1 MKQFPYQTRM
11 EVLDLYLQGLSGD
24 KVSEKTGVSKGA
36 VVSIIK
42 DAREGKYP
50 ELELKGRIDELH
62 NVAVRL
68 RKQNLDL
75 TQAKLG
81 FSFFQRLL
89 AIGVEP
95 DRLEEWISFCSEI
108 SPTSPADFIPAAMEL
123 LRVEKETGLS
133 YSELTSQVKE
143 LADKRQKLTIA
154 VGELEAREKRSGE
167 LKAEIESNEKKVSEL
182 RVEKDKLEGE
192 VNFLQRFI
200 EKRAEALGIAASELE
215 ARLKELVNL
224 DAEIADKRSEYHR
237 LQGEV
242 EALSERREKL
252 SSQMEKAAAD
262 FERDIRLI
270 RQTRQELA
278 EIAEMKGRYEAEVK
292 DMAWAKEILPFLR
305 YPDKVSDPAFK
316 LASVVVDCID
326 KWLPKQN
333 LGYPWAV
340 KWDDITRHV
349 QSKRAQFR

>member
-1 MKQFPYQTRM
+1 MRQLPFQTRI

-42 DAREGKYP
+42 DAREGKYL

-62 NVAVRL
+62 NLAVRL
-68 RKQNLDL
+68 RKEKLDL
-75 TQAKLG
+75 AQARLG
-81 FSFFQRLL
+81 FSFLQRLL
-89 AIGVEP
+89 AMGVEP
-95 DRLEEWISFCSEI
+95 DRLEEWMAFCSEI
-108 SPTSPADFIPAAMEL
+108 SPTSPEDFIPVAMEL

-133 YSELTSQVKE
+133 YSELATQVKG
-143 LADKRQKLTIA
+143 LADNRQKLIDA
-154 VGELEAREKRSGE
+154 VVKLQAKEKRSSE
-167 LKAEIESNEKKVSEL
+167 LKAEIERNEKRASEL

-192 VNFLQRFI
+192 VNFLRRFI
-200 EKRAEALGIAASELE
+200 EKRAEALGTTSSELE
-215 ARLKELVNL
+215 TKLKELINL
-224 DAEIADKRSEYHR
+224 DAEIADKRSEYNR

-242 EALSERREKL
+242 EALSERHAKL
-252 SSQMEKAAAD
+252 SSQMEKAATD
-262 FERDIRLI
+262 FERDMKLI
-270 RQTRQELA
+270 RQTRQELT
-278 EIAEMKGRYEAEVK
+278 EIAEIKGRYEAEVK

-305 YPDKVSDPAFK
+305 YPDKVGDPTFK
-316 LASVVVDCID
+316 LAAVVVDCID

-340 KWDDITRHV
+340 KWGDITSHV